1 LTSGKLNSV
10 STAEPKAAM
19 RSPLAFNACVMTG
32 TIAAPTL
39 ALTPPAAN
47 VDALEIAVDAALACC
62 ANVARPPPAATAAM
76 PDAPAPLLEAAV
88 LAAAPAPAAADK
100 SVARVA
106 GVLSDMPAAR
116 AVVLPRTLSGLEA
129 GAVLAMGAEAVGGE
143 AVGAVAVGAVPA
155 AEPVA
160 ALLVVAAPVVADGG
174 AVAGEALEGVSTPP
188 GFVDPV
194 AAAP

>member
-1 LTSGKLNSV
+1 
-10 STAEPKAAM
+10 
-19 RSPLAFNACVMTG
+19 MTG

-129 GAVLAMGAEAVGGE
+129 GAVLAMGAEAVG
-143 AVGAVAVGAVPA
+143 AVAGAGFAEGAVAAGGTAAVDATGVVGVAEGAVAVGAVPA
-155 AEPVA
+155 AEPGA

-188 GFVDPV
+188 GFVEPV

>member
-1 LTSGKLNSV
+1 
-10 STAEPKAAM
+10 
-19 RSPLAFNACVMTG
+19 
-32 TIAAPTL
+32 
-39 ALTPPAAN
+39 
-47 VDALEIAVDAALACC
+47 
-62 ANVARPPPAATAAM
+62 M

-160 ALLVVAAPVVADGG
+160 ALLVAAAPVVADGE

-188 GFVDPV
+188 GSVESV
-194 AAAP
+194 AAEP

>member
-1 LTSGKLNSV
+1 
-10 STAEPKAAM
+10 
-19 RSPLAFNACVMTG
+19 MTG

-129 GAVLAMGAEAVGGE
+129 GAVLAIGAE
-143 AVGAVAVGAVPA
+143 AVGAVPA

-188 GFVDPV
+188 GFVEPV